1 MHTVNSMLWDFFLSL
16 LFWVC
21 LCLGYVFVVGE
32 IVLYMLW
39 FRRILKRFL
48 PQAAR
53 RWMLGEGNSVLI
65 PDPRFSHR
73 GIRLGWKVRER
84 EGEREISRKRIPM
97 IAMGL
102 IFRNETF
109 PLFIKKLNIPSFW
122 PEIEREREKID
133 REREREEKGR
143 EEKKMKVNLG

>member
-1 MHTVNSMLWDFFLSL
+1 
-16 LFWVC
+16 
-21 LCLGYVFVVGE
+21 
-32 IVLYMLW
+32 
-39 FRRILKRFL
+39 
-48 PQAAR
+48 
-53 RWMLGEGNSVLI
+53 MLGEGNSVLI

-122 PEIEREREKID
+122 PEIERERERD
-133 REREREEKGR
+133 RQRERERRERKRGEENESKFR
-143 EEKKMKVNLG
+143 LIFEL